1 MWFLYNYNKF
11 HRAKF
16 LGIANEMT
24 GRINTQYNKVEDYF
38 VLREENRRVHRMN
51 DSLLNLMFK
60 NKKRLHFPYEIV
72 FRILYLLWTIWSLY
86 ELFVYIKLWK
96 KFKYPIH
103 FNFNFVSYYQLFVGI
118 IIPLSWLYIIPKIT
132 MFPISNIMNAQP
144 DLAFCLIISVVTGIL
159 IVILK
164 TIIKNRH
171 RSSKFIVKHNS

>member
-1 MWFLYNYNKF
+1 MVDNL
-11 HRAKF
+11 
-16 LGIANEMT
+16 
-24 GRINTQYNKVEDYF
+24 
-38 VLREENRRVHRMN
+38 N

-171 RSSKFIVKHNS
+171 RSSKFIVKQNS